1 MTRPDGRSG
10 PPPTRRG
17 YPAGEVVSALQ
28 KSIRR
33 SDVDAGLY
41 WAFELE
47 KSGYG
52 PWLWKRLRVI
62 ASEDV
67 GPAVPGIAS
76 EIRALHQNWTEGR
89 GKGGEEVYIAH
100 AVIALAI
107 AKKSRCTDWA
117 VLHHLSDHVERREV
131 PDEAL
136 DMHTHRGRR
145 MGRDRRHFMEEGSQ
159 LRDWTGSLEDLE
171 AGYCEKVEQL
181 IDHDPVPTNPWG
193 SQSPRGDSTQLELG
207 GES

>member
-1 MTRPDGRSG
+1 MSTEQSSSSAWTNLHQAAGFLPLLSGDDLDAFTEDIKANGLLQPLRLWRETEDSELVLLDGRN
-10 PPPTRRG
+10 RL
-17 YPAGEVVSALQ
+17 AALH
-28 KSIRR
+28 
-33 SDVDAGLY
+33 
-41 WAFELE
+41 
-47 KSGYG
+47 
-52 PWLWKRLRVI
+52 
-62 ASEDV
+62 
-67 GPAVPGIAS
+67 
-76 EIRALHQNWTEGR
+76 IRALHQNWTEGR